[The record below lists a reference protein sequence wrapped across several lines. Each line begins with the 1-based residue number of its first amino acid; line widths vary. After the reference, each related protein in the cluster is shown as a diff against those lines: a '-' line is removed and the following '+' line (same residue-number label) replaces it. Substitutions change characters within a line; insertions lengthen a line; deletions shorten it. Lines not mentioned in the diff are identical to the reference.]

1 LAAKIAPNAIT
12 KKENLSLIP
21 FQNIMEKKYW
31 QSLEM
36 YKEMKKKNISE
47 KEAMPEFSIEG
58 LDESELKGKSSR
70 RDFLK
75 MMGFSVGAVALVS
88 SCQMPVRKAIP
99 LLNRPQELTP
109 GVPNYY
115 ASTFYDGDEYCSIL
129 VKTRESRPIKIEGND
144 LSPISKR
151 GTTARVQASV
161 LDLYDDARLK
171 GPLKNGKQTSWKSVD
186 KEITAALDKLKAENK
201 QVVLMTDTIISP
213 TTRKLIGDF
222 MAAYPNVKWI
232 QYDSLPMS
240 AMRQANQS
248 NFGKAV
254 IPFYHFENAEVI
266 AGFNADFLGT
276 WLMPVT
282 FSKQFAKGRKIKDG
296 QTKMSRFYQFETNM
310 SLTGSNADYRYQIK
324 PSEEAAVLLKLYNV
338 LAKKTGHTVF
348 GAPAVKT
355 DVNGVAKD
363 LLKAKG
369 KSLVVSGT
377 NNLQIQLIVNAINN
391 LLGNYGKTIDLN
403 TPVNL
408 KQGSEQE
415 MMETMKAIQSGKAGG
430 ALFYDVNPAYDCAH
444 SDNLKKVLKKLSLKV
459 SFARTLD
466 ETAALCDYVCPDNNY
481 LESWNDVEPVQQ
493 SYSFTQPTI
502 RPIFDTRQFQDS
514 LLTWMKAGV
523 AYSDYLENNWKE
535 NFFPKQKKF
544 SSFDK
549 FWFKCKQDGVY
560 TFVSEK
566 TAQPSFKAARL
577 KAAKPGTKG
586 LELALY
592 EKISMGTGKHA
603 NNPWLQEMPDPV
615 STATWDNYVTVS
627 PAYAEAHGLKQEDVV
642 KIDGKIELPVLIQPG
657 QTEGTIGIAVGYGR
671 SVVGKVGKGVGKNVF
686 GLMNTAAG
694 TKNLLGKTVTLSKTS
709 KTYPLALTQTHHVME
724 GRPIVRETVLGEF
737 IKNPA
742 AGNEEHEKFL
752 KSEDFSL
759 YPEPKFNAF
768 QWGLSIDLNSCTGCS
783 NCLISCQAENNV
795 AVVGKE
801 QVRLG
806 RIMHWIRVDRYYS
819 EMADDPEVFH
829 MPVMCQQCDNAPC
842 ENVCPVAATTHS
854 DEGLNQ
860 MAYNRCIG
868 TRYCMNNCPYKV
880 RRFNWY
886 EYVNNNSFDFNMNS
900 ELGKLVL
907 NPDVTV
913 RQRGVVEK
921 CTFCVQRIQEKK
933 LEAKA
938 ENRELRDGEI
948 LTACQQSCPTDA
960 IQFGNLLDKKSKVSQ
975 SNDTGRMYHLLES
988 LHTLPSLS
996 YLTKVRNKEA

>member
-1 LAAKIAPNAIT
+1 
-12 KKENLSLIP
+12 
-21 FQNIMEKKYW
+21 MEKKYW
-31 QSLEM
+31 QSLDV
-36 YKEMKKKNISE
+36 YKEMNKKHASE

-58 LDESELKGKSSR
+58 LEESEVKGKSSR

-115 ASTFYDGDEYCSIL
+115 ASTFFDGDEYCSVL

-144 LSPISKR
+144 LSPISQR

-161 LDLYDDARLK
+161 LNLYDDARLK
-171 GPLKNGKQTSWKSVD
+171 GPVKNGKQTDWKTID
-186 KEITAALDKLKAENK
+186 KEIKDHLNTLKTEGK
-201 QVVLMTDTIISP
+201 TVLLLTSTIISP
-213 TTRKLIGDF
+213 TTRKLIGEF
-222 MAAYPNVKWI
+222 VQAYPHVKWV
-232 QYDSLPMS
+232 QYDTLSFS
-240 AMRQANQS
+240 AMRRSNQIH
-248 NFGKAV
+248 FGKAV
-254 IPFYHFENAEVI
+254 IPYYHFENAEVMV
-266 AGFNADFLGT
+266 GFNADFLGT

-282 FSKQFAKGRKIKDG
+282 FSKQFSKGRKLKDG
-296 QTKMSRFYQFETNM
+296 QTKMSRLYQFETNM

-324 PSEEAAVLLKLYNV
+324 PSEEAAVLLKLYNT
-338 LAKKTGHTVF
+338 LAKKTGNPVYH
-348 GAPAVKT
+348 APAVKT
-355 DVNGVAKD
+355 DVKRVADD
-363 LLKAKG
+363 LLQASG

-377 NNLQIQLIVNAINN
+377 NDLQIQLIVNAINA
-391 LLGNYGKTIDLN
+391 LLNNYGKTIDLN
-403 TPVNL
+403 TPVYL
-408 KQGSEQE
+408 KQGEEKE
-415 MMETMKAIQSGKAGG
+415 MKTALKELQSGKAGG
-430 ALFYDVNPAYDCAH
+430 IFLYNVNPAYNCVHAADFAKAMQT
-444 SDNLKKVLKKLSLKV
+444 LPLKV
-459 SFARTLD
+459 SFATTMD

-481 LESWNDVEPVQQ
+481 LESWNDAEPVAGF
-493 SYSFTQPTI
+493 YSFTQPAI

-514 LLTWMKAGV
+514 LLTWMGAGQN
-523 AYSDYLENNWKE
+523 YTDYLENNWKTTY
-535 NFFPKQKKF
+535 FSRQKAF

-560 TFVSEK
+560 YLAEAETK
-566 TAQPSFKAARL
+566 QPAFQPTPL
-577 KAAKPGTKG
+577 KASRPKVKK

-592 EKISMGTGKHA
+592 EKIAMGTGRYA
-603 NNPWLQEMPDPV
+603 NNPWLQEMPDPI

-627 PAYAEAHGLKQEDVV
+627 PAFAKAHGLEQEDVV
-642 KIDGKIELPVLIQPG
+642 KINEKIELPVLIQPG
-657 QTEGTIGIAVGYGR
+657 QTEGTIGIAIGYGR
-671 SVVGKVGKGVGKNVF
+671 THAGKVGNGIGKNVF
-686 GLMNTAAG
+686 PLMNTSNG
-694 TKNLLGKTVTLSKTS
+694 TKNLLGTVVTLTKTS

-737 IKNPA
+737 VKNPA

-752 KSEDFSL
+752 KSENFSL
-759 YPEPKFNAF
+759 YPEPKFDAF

-795 AVVGKE
+795 AVVGKD
-801 QVRLG
+801 QVKRG
-806 RIMHWIRVDRYYS
+806 RIMHWIRIDRYYS

-886 EYVNNNSFDFNMNS
+886 EYVNNNSFDYNMNS

-960 IQFGNLLDKKSKVSQ
+960 IQFGNLLDKQSAVSR

-988 LHTLPSLS
+988 LHTLPSTS

>member
-1 LAAKIAPNAIT
+1 
-12 KKENLSLIP
+12 
-21 FQNIMEKKYW
+21 MEKKYW
-31 QSLEM
+31 QSLDIYE
-36 YKEMKKKNISE
+36 EIKKNTASK
-47 KEAMPEFSIEG
+47 KEAVPEFSIDG
-58 LDESELKGKSSR
+58 LDESEVKGKSSR

-129 VKTRESRPIKIEGND
+129 VKTRESRPIKIEGNS
-144 LSPISKR
+144 LSPLSQR
-151 GTTARVQASV
+151 GTSARVQASV
-161 LDLYDDARLK
+161 LNLYDDARLK
-171 GPLKNGKQTSWKSVD
+171 GPQKNGKQSQWKTVD
-186 KEITAALDKLKAENK
+186 AEIKTQLDALKSNNKAVILLTN
-201 QVVLMTDTIISP
+201 TIISP
-213 TTRKLIGDF
+213 STRKLIGDF
-222 MAAYPNVKWI
+222 VKTFPHIKWV
-232 QYDSLPMS
+232 QYDTFPMS
-240 AMRQANQS
+240 AMRQANEK

-254 IPFYHFENAEVI
+254 IPFYHFDKADVMV
-266 AGFNADFLGT
+266 GFNADFLGT

-282 FSKQFAKGRKIKDG
+282 FSKQFSKGRKLKDG
-296 QTKMSRFYQFETNM
+296 QSKMSRLYQFETNM

-324 PSEEAAVLLKLYNV
+324 PSEEAAVLLKLYNT
-338 LAKKTGHTVF
+338 LAKKTGNAVF
-348 GAPAVKT
+348 SASPVKT
-355 DVNGVAKD
+355 DVQRVAAD
-363 LLKAKG
+363 LLKSKG

-377 NNLQIQLIVNAINN
+377 NDLQIQLIVNAINQ
-391 LLGNYGKTIDLN
+391 LLENYGKTIDLN
-403 TPVNL
+403 TPVLL
-408 KQGSEQE
+408 KQGSESDMLQAID
-415 MMETMKAIQSGKAGG
+415 MMRSGKAGG
-430 ALFYDVNPAYDCAH
+430 VLFYQVNPVYDCAQ
-444 SDNLKKVLKKLSLKV
+444 SNRLVKAMKKLSLKV
-459 SFARTLD
+459 SFADTPD
-466 ETAALCDYVCPDNNY
+466 ETATLCDYVCPDNNY
-481 LESWNDVEPVQQ
+481 LESWNDAEPVEG
-493 SYSFTQPTI
+493 YFSFVQPAI

-514 LLTWMKAGV
+514 LLTWMGAGQS
-523 AYSDYLENNWKE
+523 YSDYLENHWKTGI
-535 NFFPKQKKF
+535 FPKQKAF
-544 SSFDK
+544 TSFEK

-560 TFVSEK
+560 ATTPK
-566 TAQPSFKAARL
+566 AKKQPSFKETKL
-577 KAAKPGTKG
+577 KVSRPEKKG

-592 EKISMGTGKHA
+592 EKISMGTGRYA

-615 STATWDNYVTVS
+615 TTATWDNYVTVS
-627 PAYAEAHGLKQEDVV
+627 PSFAKTHGLSQEDVV
-642 KIDGKIELPVLIQPG
+642 TVNGKLKLPVLIQPG

-671 SVVGKVGKGVGKNVF
+671 HRAGKVGEGVGKNAF
-686 GLMNTAAG
+686 PLMDETSGFKKKLG
-694 TKNLLGKTVTLSKTS
+694 TVVTVKKTS
-709 KTYPLALTQTHHVME
+709 DTYPLALTQTHHVME

-737 IKNPA
+737 IKNPS

-759 YPEPKFNAF
+759 YPEPKFDAF

-795 AVVGKE
+795 AVVGKD
-801 QVRLG
+801 QVKRG

-819 EMADDPEVFH
+819 EIADDPEVFH

-886 EYVNNNSFDFNMNS
+886 EFVNNNSFDYNMNS

-938 ENRELRDGEI
+938 EDRELRDGEI

-960 IQFGNLLDKKSKVSQ
+960 IQFGNLLDKKSAVSNT
-975 SNDTGRMYHLLES
+975 NDTGRMYHLLES
-988 LHTLPSLS
+988 LHTLPSTS

>member
-1 LAAKIAPNAIT
+1 
-12 KKENLSLIP
+12 
-21 FQNIMEKKYW
+21 MEKKYW
-31 QSLEM
+31 QSLEN
-36 YKEMKKKNISE
+36 YKELKKNRVSE

-58 LDESELKGKSSR
+58 LEESEVKGKSSR

-115 ASTFYDGDEYCSIL
+115 ASTFFDGDEYCSIL
-129 VKTRESRPIKIEGND
+129 VKTRESRPIKIEGNE
-144 LSPISKR
+144 LSPISQR

-171 GPLKNGKQTSWKSVD
+171 GPVKNGKQTDWKNID
-186 KEITAALDKLKAENK
+186 KEIQAQLNTLKTEGK
-201 QVVLMTDTIISP
+201 SVILLTSTIISP

-222 MAAYPNVKWI
+222 IQAYPHVKWV
-232 QYDSLPMS
+232 QYDTLPLS
-240 AMRQANQS
+240 AMRQANQT

-254 IPFYHFENAEVI
+254 IPYYHFENADVMV
-266 AGFNADFLGT
+266 GFNADFLGT

-296 QTKMSRFYQFETNM
+296 QTKMSRLYQFETNM

-324 PSEEAAVLLKLYNV
+324 PSEEAAVLLKLYNT
-338 LAKKTGHTVF
+338 LAKKTGNTRYP
-348 GAPAVKT
+348 APSVKT
-355 DVNGVAKD
+355 DVKRVAAD
-363 LLKAKG
+363 LLRSKG

-377 NNLQIQLIVNAINN
+377 NDLQIQLIVNAINA
-391 LLGNYGKTIDLN
+391 LLDNYGKTIDLN
-403 TPVNL
+403 TPVYL
-408 KQGSEQE
+408 KQGQE
-415 MMETMKAIQSGKAGG
+415 KEMQAALKEIQSGKAGG
-430 ALFYDVNPAYDCAH
+430 ILFYNVNPAYDCVHAP
-444 SDNLKKVLKKLSLKV
+444 DLAKAVKKLPLKV
-459 SFARTLD
+459 SFASTMD

-481 LESWNDVEPVQQ
+481 LESWNDAEPAAGF
-493 SYSFTQPTI
+493 YSFTQPAI
-502 RPIFDTRQFQDS
+502 RPIFDTRQFQES
-514 LLTWMKAGV
+514 LLTWMGAKQSF
-523 AYSDYLENNWKE
+523 SDYLENNWKTTYY
-535 NFFPKQKKF
+535 PKQKEY

-549 FWFKCKQDGVY
+549 FWFKCKQDGVFY
-560 TFVSEK
+560 LAETE
-566 TAQPSFKAARL
+566 TAQPAFKPARL
-577 KAAKPGTKG
+577 KVSRPAAKG

-592 EKISMGTGKHA
+592 EKIAMGTGKHA

-627 PAYAEAHGLKQEDVV
+627 PAYADAQGLKQEDVV
-642 KIDGKIELPVLIQPG
+642 KINGKIELPVLIQPG

-671 SVVGKVGKGVGKNVF
+671 THAGKVGDGIGKNVF
-686 GLMNTAAG
+686 RLLNTDGG
-694 TKNLLGKTVTLSKTS
+694 TKKLLGTSVTLTKTS

-752 KSEDFSL
+752 KSENFSL
-759 YPEPKFNAF
+759 YPEPKFDAF

-801 QVRLG
+801 QVKLG
-806 RIMHWIRVDRYYS
+806 RIMHWIRIDRYYS

-886 EYVNNNSFDFNMNS
+886 EYVNNNSFDYNMNS

-938 ENRELRDGEI
+938 EDRELRDGEI

-960 IQFGNLLDKKSKVSQ
+960 IQFGNLLDKKSAVSQ

-988 LHTLPSLS
+988 LHTLPSTS

>member
-1 LAAKIAPNAIT
+1 
-12 KKENLSLIP
+12 
-21 FQNIMEKKYW
+21 MEKKYW
-31 QSLEM
+31 QSLED
-36 YKEMKKKNISE
+36 YKKMKKSAASE
-47 KEAMPEFSIEG
+47 NEAMPEFSIDG
-58 LDESELKGKSSR
+58 LDESEVKGKSSR

-115 ASTFYDGDEYCSIL
+115 ASTFYDGDAYCSIL

-144 LSPISKR
+144 RSPISQR

-161 LDLYDDARLK
+161 LNLYDDARLK
-171 GPLKNGKQTSWKSVD
+171 GPVKSGKQSSWKTID
-186 KEITAALDKLKAENK
+186 KEIKARLDTLKTDDKE
-201 QVVLMTDTIISP
+201 VILMTSTVISP
-213 TTRKLIGDF
+213 TTRKLIGEF
-222 MAAYPNVKWI
+222 VASYPNVKWI

-240 AMRQANQS
+240 AMRKANES

-254 IPFYHFENAEVI
+254 IPFYHFENADVMV
-266 AGFNADFLGT
+266 GFNADFLGN

-282 FSKQFAKGRKIKDG
+282 FSKQFGKGRKLKDG
-296 QTKMSRFYQFETNM
+296 QTKMSRLYQFESNM

-324 PSEEAAVLLKLYNV
+324 PSEEAAVLLKLYNT
-338 LAKKTGHTVF
+338 LAKKTGNTVYR
-348 GAPAVKT
+348 APSVKT
-355 DVNGVAKD
+355 DVHPVAKD
-363 LLKAKG
+363 LLKARG

-377 NNLQIQLIVNAINN
+377 NDLQIQMIVNAINS

-408 KQGSEQE
+408 KQG
-415 MMETMKAIQSGKAGG
+415 MEGDMKQAMSDVQSGKAGG
-430 ALFYDVNPAYDCAH
+430 ILFYNVNPVYDCVHRDKLAKALK
-444 SDNLKKVLKKLSLKV
+444 NLPLKV
-459 SFARTLD
+459 SFSTTMD

-481 LESWNDVEPVQQ
+481 LESWDDAEPAHNF
-493 SYSFTQPTI
+493 YSFVQPTI
-502 RPIFDTRQFQDS
+502 RPIFDTRQFQES
-514 LLTWMKAGV
+514 LLTWMGAGKAY
-523 AYSDYLENNWKE
+523 ADYLEENWKT
-535 NFFPKQKKF
+535 NFFPKQKEF
-544 SSFDK
+544 TSFDK

-560 TFVSEK
+560 QFASDETE
-566 TAQPSFKAARL
+566 QPTYKATNL
-577 KAAKPGTKG
+577 KAGKPADKG

-592 EKISMGTGKHA
+592 EKISMGTGQYA

-615 STATWDNYVTVS
+615 TTATWDNYVTVS
-627 PAYAEAHGLKQEDVV
+627 PSFAAAHNLKQEDVV
-642 KIDGKIELPVLIQPG
+642 KINGKLELPVLIQAG
-657 QTEGTIGIAVGYGR
+657 QAEGTVGIAIGYGR
-671 SVVGKVGKGVGKNVF
+671 NHAGKVGNGVGKNIYS
-686 GLMNTAAG
+686 LMNISGG
-694 TKNLLGKTVTLSKTS
+694 TKNLLGTVVTLKKTS

-737 IKNPA
+737 VKNPA

-759 YPEPKFNAF
+759 YPEPKFDAF

-795 AVVGKE
+795 AVVGKD
-801 QVRLG
+801 QVKRG
-806 RIMHWIRVDRYYS
+806 RIMSWIRVDRYYS
-819 EMADDPEVFH
+819 EIADDPEVFH

-886 EYVNNNSFDFNMNS
+886 EFVNNNSFDYNMNS

-938 ENRELRDGEI
+938 DNRELRDGEI

-960 IQFGNLLDKKSKVSQ
+960 LQFGNLLDKKSAVSE
-975 SNDTGRMYHLLES
+975 SNETGRMYHLLES
-988 LHTLPSLS
+988 LHTLPSTS

>member
-1 LAAKIAPNAIT
+1 
-12 KKENLSLIP
+12 
-21 FQNIMEKKYW
+21 MEKKYW
-31 QSLEM
+31 QSLEI
-36 YKEMKKKNISE
+36 YKQFKKNGVSE
-47 KEAMPEFSIEG
+47 QEAMPEFSIDG
-58 LDESELKGKSSR
+58 LDESEIKGKSSR

-171 GPLKNGKQTSWKSVD
+171 GPLKKGKQTTWKAVD
-186 KEITAALDKLKAENK
+186 KDIVSALKQLKAENK
-201 QVVLMTDTIISP
+201 SVILMTSTLISP

-222 MAAYPNVKWI
+222 MQAYPHVQWV
-232 QYDSLPMS
+232 QYDSVPLS
-240 AMRQANQS
+240 AMRQANQT

-254 IPFYHFENAEVI
+254 IPFYHFENADVMV
-266 AGFNADFLGT
+266 GFNADFLGT

-282 FSKQFAKGRKIKDG
+282 FSKQFSKGRKLKDG
-296 QTKMSRFYQFETNM
+296 QTKMSRLYQFETNM

-324 PSEEAAVLLKLYNV
+324 PSEEAAVLLKLYNA
-338 LAKKTGHTVF
+338 LAKKTGNTVF
-348 GAPAVKT
+348 GAPSVKT
-355 DVNGVAKD
+355 DVNRVADD
-363 LLKAKG
+363 LLSAKG

-377 NNLQIQLIVNAINN
+377 NDIQIQLIVNAINQ
-391 LLGNYGKTIDLN
+391 LLGNYGTTIDLN

-408 KQGSEQE
+408 KQGMEKD
-415 MMETMKAIQSGKAGG
+415 MMEAMQAMSSGKAGG
-430 ALFYDVNPAYDCAH
+430 ILFYNANPVYDCVHGDA
-444 SDNLKKVLKKLSLKV
+444 LKKALKQMSLKV
-459 SFARTLD
+459 SFAPALD

-481 LESWNDVEPVQQ
+481 LESWNDAEPVQGFF
-493 SYSFTQPTI
+493 SFTQPTI

-514 LLTWMKAGV
+514 LLSWMGNKTS
-523 AYSDYLENNWKE
+523 YSDYLENNWKE
-535 NFFPKQKKF
+535 QYFPKQKEF
-544 SSFDK
+544 SNFEK

-560 TFVSEK
+560 TLSVTSG
-566 TAQPSFKAARL
+566 AQPAFKAARL
-577 KAAKPGTKG
+577 KAGKPAGDV

-627 PAYAEAHGLKQEDVV
+627 PAFADAQGLKQEDVV
-642 KIDGKIELPVLIQPG
+642 KINGKIELPVLIQPG
-657 QTEGTIGIAVGYGR
+657 QTEGTIGIALGYGR
-671 SVVGKVGKGVGKNVF
+671 NVAGKVGKDVGKNVY
-686 GLMNTAAG
+686 GLMNTASG
-694 TKNLLGKTVTLSKTS
+694 MKNLLGSVVTLKKTT

-737 IKNPA
+737 VKNPT
-742 AGNEEHEKFL
+742 AGNEEHVKFM
-752 KSEDFSL
+752 KSENFSL
-759 YPEPKFNAF
+759 YPEPKFDAF
-768 QWGLSIDLNSCTGCS
+768 QWGISIDLNSCTGCS

-801 QVRLG
+801 QVKLG

-819 EMADDPEVFH
+819 EIADDPEVFH

-842 ENVCPVAATTHS
+842 ENVCPVAALTHS
-854 DEGLNQ
+854 DEGLSQ
-860 MAYNRCIG
+860 VTYNRCIG

-886 EYVNNNSFDFNMNS
+886 EYVNNNSFDYNMNS

-933 LEAKA
+933 LQAKA
-938 ENRELRDGEI
+938 EDRALRDGEI

-960 IQFGNLLDKKSKVSQ
+960 IQFGNLLDKNSAVSK